1 MTAGANGSQAE
12 MDKRLHSEVRS
23 LIQYITRLRE
33 EIAGIAREQDD
44 QTAFDGMA
52 DRLDA
57 IVDSTADATDS
68 ILTAMEGI
76 DEAVEKLRA
85 HPEPAEIDALCDKIS
100 EKSMAAMEACSF
112 QDLTG
117 QRINRVVGS
126 LKFVEQRVNS
136 MAEICGRDEI
146 LDLGKD
152 MEGAPEQVDGGV
164 VLDGPQRAEDAIS
177 QDEID
182 NLFS

>member
-1 MTAGANGSQAE
+1 MTAGANGSQSE
-12 MDKRLHSEVRS
+12 LDRMLHSEVRS
-23 LIQYITRLRE
+23 LIQYINRLRE

-57 IVDSTADATDS
+57 IVDSTADATNS
-68 ILTAMEGI
+68 ILTAMEDV

-85 HPEPAEIDALCDKIS
+85 HPEPAEIEALCDQIS
-100 EKSMAAMEACSF
+100 ERTMAAMEACSF

-117 QRINRVVGS
+117 QRINKIVGS

-152 MEGAPEQVDGGV
+152 MDGAPEQVDGGV

>member
-1 MTAGANGSQAE
+1 MIAGANGTQS
-12 MDKRLHSEVRS
+12 DLDRKLHSEVRS

-33 EIAGIAREQDD
+33 EIARIAREQDD
-44 QTAFDGMA
+44 QTTFDGMA

-57 IVDSTADATDS
+57 IVESTAEATHS
-68 ILTAMEGI
+68 ILNAMEEI
-76 DEAVEKLRA
+76 DGAVEKLRA
-85 HPEPAEIDALCDKIS
+85 HPKAAEIDALCDQIS

-117 QRINRVVGS
+117 QRISRIVGS
-126 LKFVEQRVNS
+126 LKFVEQRVNA
-136 MAEICGRDEI
+136 MAEIYGREDI

-182 NLFS
+182 SLFS

>member
-12 MDKRLHSEVRS
+12 LDRRLHLEVRS

-57 IVDSTADATDS
+57 IVDSTADATNS
-68 ILTAMEGI
+68 ILTAMEDV
-76 DEAVEKLRA
+76 DEVVEKLRA
-85 HPEPAEIDALCDKIS
+85 HPEPAEIDALCDQICERTMS
-100 EKSMAAMEACSF
+100 AMEACSF

-136 MAEICGRDEI
+136 MAEICGRQEI
-146 LDLGKD
+146 LELGQD
-152 MEGAPEQVDGGV
+152 MEGVPEQMDGGV

>member
-57 IVDSTADATDS
+57 IVDSTADATNS
-68 ILTAMEGI
+68 ILTAMEDI

-85 HPEPAEIDALCDKIS
+85 HPEPAEIDALCDHIS
-100 EKSMAAMEACSF
+100 EKSMSAMEACSF

-117 QRINRVVGS
+117 QRINKVVGS

-146 LDLGKD
+146 LNLGQD
-152 MEGAPEQVDGGV
+152 MEGVPEQMDGGV

>member
-1 MTAGANGSQAE
+1 MTAGANGSKAE
-12 MDKRLHSEVRS
+12 LDRRLHSEVRS
-23 LIQYITRLRE
+23 LIHYITRLRE

-76 DEAVEKLRA
+76 DEVVEKLRA
-85 HPEPAEIDALCDKIS
+85 HPEAAEIDALCDKIS
-100 EKSMAAMEACSF
+100 EKTMATMEACSF

-117 QRINRVVGS
+117 QRINKIVSS

-146 LDLGKD
+146 LELGKD
-152 MEGAPEQVDGGV
+152 MKGTPEQVDGGV

>member
-12 MDKRLHSEVRS
+12 LDRRLHLEVRS

-57 IVDSTADATDS
+57 IVDSTADATNS
-68 ILTAMEGI
+68 ILTAMEDI

-85 HPEPAEIDALCDKIS
+85 HPEPAEIDALCDHIC
-100 EKSMAAMEACSF
+100 ERTLEAMEACSF

-152 MEGAPEQVDGGV
+152 MDGAPEQMDG
-164 VLDGPQRAEDAIS
+164 LIPRAYETR
-177 QDEID
+177 
-182 NLFS
+182 